1 MSTMRCEPSWKM
13 PTLGEAARP
22 RTASRARWRYPNGA
36 PSTTTG
42 AGRPASAQTAPS
54 AAPASSGR
62 CPSRRS
68 AGSRGRADGEDT
80 PRRPRA
86 ASGARMRAGRHR
98 STGRRDRVDLCDA
111 ASLPSR
117 AMSDSDAPPRI
128 VRMASSRRGRRA
140 PTRPAVPDVTRRL
153 ATLER
158 QVEEALAGSGQP
170 ATLVPSLESLVDG
183 FVDGYS
189 RLRRAVA
196 GEREATTELLSAPL
210 DLLYRWW
217 WRVDVIGLERLPAR
231 GPVLRRREPH
241 AAPCSPTRPSCSRVR
256 SAGRHPARAPDA
268 RRLAA
273 RAFRWSERPLRRSA
287 PSPRRPIRCAASW
300 PPARWRSA
308 SPRAR
313 RRSAK
318 PLARRY
324 RLAPFGRASLVRVAS
339 EAGAPVV
346 PVAVVGAEEAQ
357 PVLWRSE
364 WLGRL
369 LGLPAVPVPP
379 PFVLAADQVDD
390 PRRRAARRRPREPIG
405 APMRGVHVRAC
416 ASDSRD

>member
-1 MSTMRCEPSWKM
+1 
-13 PTLGEAARP
+13 
-22 RTASRARWRYPNGA
+22 
-36 PSTTTG
+36 
-42 AGRPASAQTAPS
+42 
-54 AAPASSGR
+54 
-62 CPSRRS
+62 
-68 AGSRGRADGEDT
+68 
-80 PRRPRA
+80 
-86 ASGARMRAGRHR
+86 
-98 STGRRDRVDLCDA
+98 
-111 ASLPSR
+111 
-117 AMSDSDAPPRI
+117 MSDSDAPPRI

-170 ATLVPSLESLVDG
+170 ATLVPPLESLVDG
-183 FVDGYS
+183 FVDAYS

-231 GPVLRRREPH
+231 GPVLV
-241 AAPCSPTRPSCSRVR
+241 AANRTGALFPYE
-256 SAGRHPARAPDA
+256 AFMLARALGRPASGA
-268 RRLAA
+268 RPMLDDWLLGFPVAGAAAAALGAIPATADSLRRVLAA
-273 RAFRWSERPLRRSA
+273 GEVVIGFPEGPEAV
-287 PSPRRPIRCAASW
+287 
-300 PPARWRSA
+300 
-308 SPRAR
+308 
-313 RRSAK
+313 AK

-379 PFVLAADQVDD
+379 ALVLLPTKWTIHVGEPLEPPARADRRLMRGFNVRLRERLQGLISDSVN
-390 PRRRAARRRPREPIG
+390 RRRG
-405 APMRGVHVRAC
+405 LFV
-416 ASDSRD
+416 